1 MGVRSVVGV
10 VFLSAAGLAA
20 GLGAPAC
27 AAGDA
32 ALQRIQVAQQT
43 GGYDRMAI
51 PKPSD
56 RRTGELEG
64 WTDGDKNAKT
74 PAAAGKAQKT
84 ATSAKPKSKAPERD
98 PDDGGLPLPHSRDQ
112 DQGSPLSFDKNG
124 NIGTGFK
131 F

>member
-1 MGVRSVVGV
+1 MGVRAVLGV
-10 VFLSAAGLAA
+10 AFLSAAGLAA

-32 ALQRIQVAQQT
+32 ALQRVEVAQQT
-43 GGYDRMAI
+43 SYDRMAI

-64 WTDGDKNAKT
+64 WTDSDKKAKT
-74 PAAAGKAQKT
+74 PAPAGKSQKT
-84 ATSAKPKSKAPERD
+84 ATSAKPKSKATERD

-112 DQGSPLSFDKNG
+112 DQGSPVSFDKNG